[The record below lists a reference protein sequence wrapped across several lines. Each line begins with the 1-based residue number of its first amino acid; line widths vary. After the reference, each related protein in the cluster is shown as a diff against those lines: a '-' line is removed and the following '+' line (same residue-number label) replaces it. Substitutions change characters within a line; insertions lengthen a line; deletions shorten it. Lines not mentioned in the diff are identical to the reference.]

1 MRSDWRHRRL
11 GALLGAGLLT
21 AAALPAQ
28 AGDVAV
34 VVGADVDVDSISLV
48 ELRKIFLGD
57 RQYWPSGRSVTLLVP
72 APPMPERAVLLDQV
86 YRMTESQFKQYWI
99 AKVFRAEAVTGP
111 KSMPSAPVTLQLV
124 GALPGSVALVDARDL
139 RGAYKV
145 LRIDGIAPGE
155 RGYALRR

>member
-1 MRSDWRHRRL
+1 MI
-11 GALLGAGLLT
+11 GAGLLS

-34 VVGADVDVDSISLV
+34 VVGDDVDVDSVSMV
-48 ELRKIFLGD
+48 ELRKIYLGD
-57 RQYWPSGRSVTLLVP
+57 RQFWPSGRSVTLLVP
-72 APPMPERAVLLDQV
+72 AASMPERAVLLDRV

-111 KSMPSAPVTLQLV
+111 KSMPSAPVALQLV
-124 GALPGSVALVDARDL
+124 AAVPGSVALVDAREV
-139 RGAYKV
+139 RGSGKV

-155 RGYALRR
+155 RGYALRQ